1 MTKIMED
8 EQMPVLICG
17 GAGYIGSHTN
27 KLLNERGYKTI
38 VFDNLVYGH
47 REAVKQGNFVYGDL
61 KNMEDIE
68 GVFQKYRIES
78 VIHLAAYAYV
88 GESVRNP
95 EKYYYNNIYSTLNL
109 LHVMKKYGCQNIIFS
124 STCSTYGEL
133 SKMPVTEEMPQ
144 NPVNPYG
151 RTKLAVEHIFED
163 YAKAYG
169 LHYVIFRYFNA
180 AGADPQGELG
190 ESHEPETHLIPLI
203 LDAAGGK
210 RESIEV
216 YGTDYDT
223 EDGTCI
229 RDYIHVMDLAEAHWL
244 AMDYL
249 RRGGNNG
256 CYNLGNE
263 KGYSVLEV
271 ISTVKKITGKEFTV
285 KYTDRRPGDPPILI
299 GSSKKAKDILGWRPK
314 YGQIDTIVKHA
325 WTWHEDK
332 KF

>member
-27 KLLNERGYKTI
+27 KLLNERDYKTI

-47 REAVKQGNFVYGDL
+47 REAVKQGTFVYGDL

-151 RTKLAVEHIFED
+151 RTKLAVEHILED

-229 RDYIHVMDLAEAHWL
+229 RDYIHVMDLAEAHRL

-249 RRGGNNG
+249 CRGGNNG

-271 ISTVKKITGKEFTV
+271 ISTVKKITGKEFPV